1 MNVVTFATGMTGLI
15 GRHLSGKAIELKI
28 NLAALDERYLLET
41 IGSNDNV
48 IHLAGIVG
56 ESKVL
61 ENLEHSY
68 LVNVEGTEKL
78 ARLFFQHSQGRFVYV
93 STSHV
98 YRKSSFV
105 LDENSPTD
113 PSTVYAGQKLLAEEK
128 IQAIFENEPHRL
140 VIVRVFSVLG
150 DGMPDFSLGGA
161 VRKLLANKDYKLENC
176 DDVRDFL
183 SPKQAAEYIWTIT
196 SLSPIS
202 GVINLCSG
210 HSKTVREAVLEMI
223 PVDLHQLALSKLL
236 KGNSANPRIIGS
248 NKKLLS
254 FFEN

>member
-28 NLAALDERYLLET
+28 NLAALDERYLAEIL
-41 IGSNDNV
+41 GSNDNV

-56 ESKVL
+56 ESNVL
-61 ENLEHSY
+61 ANLKHSY
-68 LVNVEGTEKL
+68 LVNVEGTENL

-98 YRKSSFV
+98 YRKSSLI

-128 IQAIFENEPHRL
+128 IQAIFESEPHRL
-140 VIVRVFSVLG
+140 VVIRLFSVLG

-161 VRKLLANKDYKLENC
+161 VRKLLTNEDYKLENC

-183 SPKQAAEYIWTIT
+183 SPKQAAEHIWTIT
-196 SLSPIS
+196 NLSPIN

-210 HSKTVREAVLEMI
+210 HSKTVRAAVLEMI
-223 PVDLHQLALSKLL
+223 PVELHQLALSKLL
-236 KGNSANPRIIGS
+236 EGNSANPIIIGC
-248 NKKLLS
+248 NKRLLS

>member
-15 GRHLSGKAIELKI
+15 GRHLSGKAIELTV
-28 NLAALDERYLLET
+28 NLAALDEQYLAAI
-41 IGSNDNV
+41 IGGNDNV

-61 ENLEHSY
+61 ANLEHSY
-68 LVNVEGTEKL
+68 SVNVEGAEKL
-78 ARLFFQHSQGRFVYV
+78 ARLFFQYSRGRFVYV

-98 YRKSSFV
+98 YRRSLSI

-113 PSTVYAGQKLLAEEK
+113 PLTVYAGQKLLAEER

-140 VIVRVFSVLG
+140 VIVRLFSVLG

-161 VRKLLANKDYKLENC
+161 VRKLLANEDYKLENC

-183 SPKQAAEYIWTIT
+183 SPKQAAEYIWAIT
-196 SLSPIS
+196 NLSPVH
-202 GVINLCSG
+202 GLINLCSG
-210 HSKTVREAVLEMI
+210 YSKTVRDAVLEMI
-223 PVDLHQLALSKLL
+223 PVELHQLALSRLL
-236 KGNSANPRIIGS
+236 KGNSTNPIIIGS

-254 FFEN
+254 FF